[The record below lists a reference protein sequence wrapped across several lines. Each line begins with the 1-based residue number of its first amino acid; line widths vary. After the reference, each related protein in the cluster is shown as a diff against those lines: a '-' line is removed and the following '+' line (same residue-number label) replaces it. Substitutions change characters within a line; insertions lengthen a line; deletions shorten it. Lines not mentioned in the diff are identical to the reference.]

1 MVSPLLASNS
11 RAIAQKKNKRS
22 PLLILC
28 ETRVPTFHS
37 SFELECLNIAVV
49 NVNLQHSCCML
60 SSRSARW
67 SVWEVSSARKQMSV
81 VGNAEQVETKS
92 MLGHPIG

>member
-1 MVSPLLASNS
+1 MVSPQLASNS
-11 RAIAQKKNKRS
+11 RAIAQKKNERS

-28 ETRVPTFHS
+28 EMRVPTFHS

-49 NVNLQHSCCML
+49 SVNLQHSCCML